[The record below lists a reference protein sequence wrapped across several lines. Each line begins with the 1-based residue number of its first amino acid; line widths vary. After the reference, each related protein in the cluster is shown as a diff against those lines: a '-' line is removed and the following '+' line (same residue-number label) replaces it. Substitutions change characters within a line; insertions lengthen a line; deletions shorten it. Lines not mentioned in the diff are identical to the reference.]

1 MPWMH
6 TVWSTVKF
14 TEQSRIPALCSSVS
28 PSTLRKA
35 VDSRIRRG
43 RHGGTGSTGSR
54 AVAVAMGLYSS
65 VHAVYN

>member
-1 MPWMH
+1 ML
-6 TVWSTVKF
+6 KRF
-14 TEQSRIPALCSSVS
+14 TFHPPE
-28 PSTLRKA
+28 A